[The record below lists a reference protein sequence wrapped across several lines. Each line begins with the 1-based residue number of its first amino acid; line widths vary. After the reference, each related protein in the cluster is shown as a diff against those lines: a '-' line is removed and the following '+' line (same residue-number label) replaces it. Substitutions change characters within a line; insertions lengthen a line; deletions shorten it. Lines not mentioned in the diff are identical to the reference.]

1 MDRGHFPSTHWTL
14 VERAASQEEPVR
26 RPALEEFLRRYL
38 PALRAHVAAWGGLT
52 ATLADDL
59 VQGFVCSRL
68 LERNLLARVGREGGR
83 FRTFLLTTLDRY
95 VIDQLRSERS
105 RRPPA
110 GAAAPPD
117 DEVPAPVSG
126 ASEEFDAAW
135 ARAVVAEA
143 VWLTRKECDG
153 SGRADLWEV
162 FRVRLLGPAFDG
174 ADPEPHDALALRVG
188 AGGADRSA
196 NLLVT
201 AKRMFRRNL
210 RRAVRDYAL
219 GEEDA
224 DDELAQLLATLQR
237 VRRGTP
243 R

>member
-1 MDRGHFPSTHWTL
+1 M
-14 VERAASQEEPVR
+14 R
-26 RPALEEFLRRYL
+26 RPALDEFLRRYL
-38 PALRAHVAAWGGLT
+38 PALRAHLAARGGVT
-52 ATLADDL
+52 AAEADDL
-59 VQGFVCSRL
+59 VQGFVCSRV

-105 RRPPA
+105 RRPPRCD
-110 GAAAPPD
+110 AAPPD
-117 DEVPAPVSG
+117 DDPPTPASG

-143 VWLTRKECDG
+143 VWLTRSECNA

-162 FRVRLLGPAFDG
+162 FRSRLLGPAFDG
-174 ADPEPHDALALRVG
+174 AEPERHDALALRVG
-188 AGGADRSA
+188 AAGADGSA

-219 GEEDA
+219 DEEDA
-224 DDELAQLLATLQR
+224 DEELAQLLATLQR
-237 VRRGTP
+237 VRRRGAT